1 MSDWELVIPM
11 ESGSRRA
18 LFPDHDSLR
27 LVVLWTGTF
36 GGKGDTPQDLAVVDV
51 GACCGAFSLAV
62 LRLIPQAH
70 IIAFE
75 PSDKAWPYLVHN
87 LGGVADLYNMA
98 ASDKDGFSDLSEAR
112 IGVQTLHGKGGKSVK
127 TVRLDDV
134 IAQKVHMMKIDVEGH
149 EMEVLDGAKELISEH
164 RPDII
169 IELSKENQ
177 FRAGRTLDEL
187 KQKLSDMNYV
197 PVRQLTKQ
205 DWHYVR
211 QR

>member
-1 MSDWELVIPM
+1 
-11 ESGSRRA
+11 
-18 LFPDHDSLR
+18 
-27 LVVLWTGTF
+27 
-36 GGKGDTPQDLAVVDV
+36 
-51 GACCGAFSLAV
+51 
-62 LRLIPQAH
+62 
-70 IIAFE
+70 
-75 PSDKAWPYLVHN
+75 
-87 LGGVADLYNMA
+87 
-98 ASDKDGFSDLSEAR
+98 
-112 IGVQTLHGKGGKSVK
+112 
-127 TVRLDDV
+127 
-134 IAQKVHMMKIDVEGH
+134 MMKIDVEGH